1 MTTTTTT
8 PKPKA
13 KRKARPPKAPKAPK
27 APRAPRAPKAR
38 PPQTA
43 PKQTPG
49 ELHDVLP
56 EFIQEYLVRDAGDSL
71 AQLDALSAKIGRESC
86 ESPYSTD
93 EHELRYRAYDDDGG
107 FDG

>member
-27 APRAPRAPKAR
+27 APRAPRAPKA

-49 ELHDVLP
+49 ELVYCRVP
-56 EFIQEYLVRDAGDSL
+56 ADSL
-71 AQLDALSAKIGRESC
+71 AQLDALSAKIGREFGGGPNRS
-86 ESPYSTD
+86 
-93 EHELRYRAYDDDGG
+93 LAMRYALTRGLSALAKEGKR
-107 FDG
+107 